1 MAVPHPRLELESLLA
16 GYDRTRSSLIP
27 VLQAVQARFGYLS
40 EQAVAEIA
48 RYLGA
53 SENDVYGVATFYAQ
67 FRFTA
72 PAKHGVKVCQ
82 GTACHVRGAGLILD
96 QLSRDLGIAP
106 GQTTPDR
113 EFSLDRVACFGSC
126 ALAPVIVID
135 DTVYDRMSPRKA
147 EELIRH
153 KDELRVGG
161 AAAPTGL
168 EDLGADEDLLVSA
181 SGQRRLASIAQLE
194 QLREKVLAAQHPDRT
209 RIIVC
214 GGTGCRAAGSMETAR
229 ALAGELEG
237 RELTGKVELTISGC
251 HGFCQ
256 KAPVVAVEPHGIF
269 YQGVGRKKPER
280 DAAEMVQDT
289 VLEGQPVERLLYR
302 DPNTKQRIVHYRDIP
317 FYSRQNR
324 IVLRNNGKID
334 PTRIED
340 YLAVEGYAAL
350 AKVLELDPDVVV
362 DTIESSGLRGRG
374 GAGFPA
380 GTKWRFCRNAAERT
394 MRYVICNADE
404 GDPGAYMDRS
414 IVEGDPHSVLEGMII
429 GAYAIAG
436 GISPVDGYVYIRS
449 EYPLAVRT
457 LRNAIQQ
464 AEELGLLGDNI
475 LGSGFS
481 FHVKIKQGAG
491 AFVCGE
497 ETALMASIEGR
508 RGMPMPRPPFPAE
521 QGLFGKPTNINN
533 VETWASVPRIVNGG
547 AEWFAG
553 IGTEKSKGTKVFSL
567 VGKINN
573 SGLIEVPMGT
583 PLRTIVEEIGGGCP
597 GGREFKAVQT
607 GGPSGGCIP
616 NQHLD
621 TPVDYE
627 HLQELGSIMGS
638 GGMVVMDER
647 SCMVDVARYFLEFT
661 ESESCGKCVPC
672 RIGTQHLLRTLTGI
686 CDGQGRAEDVDQ
698 MLGIADTVF
707 KGSLCGLGQTA
718 PNPVVTTLRYFA
730 EEYRAHIE
738 DHKCTAGVCRELVT
752 FCIDAENCQGCAACV
767 RACPVDAIAGE
778 KKQAHQIDVASC
790 IRCGSCRDACKFDAV
805 MVQ

>member
-1 MAVPHPRLELESLLA
+1 MAVPHPAVELKRLLS
-16 GYDRTRSSLIP
+16 GYDRARQNLIP
-27 VLQAVQARFGYLS
+27 ILQEAQTRFHYLS
-40 EQAVAEIA
+40 EQAVGEIA
-48 RYLGA
+48 DYLRV

-67 FRFTA
+67 FRFDE
-72 PAKHGVKVCQ
+72 PAKHSIKVCQ

-96 QLSRDLGIAP
+96 QLSRDLNIAP
-106 GQTTPDR
+106 GQTTSDR
-113 EFSLDRVACFGSC
+113 EFSLERVACFGSC
-126 ALAPVIVID
+126 ALAPVIVIND
-135 DTVYDRMSPRKA
+135 KVYDRMTPRKA
-147 EELIRH
+147 EGLIQE
-153 KDELRVGG
+153 KDQLEVGG
-161 AAAPTGL
+161 VAAPTGL
-168 EDLGADEDLLVSA
+168 EDLGADEVVRVARNGDRHLSSVAELDDL
-181 SGQRRLASIAQLE
+181 RT
-194 QLREKVLAAQHPDRT
+194 KVMAARHPDRP

-214 GGTGCRAAGSMETAR
+214 GGTGCRAAGSMEAAH
-229 ALAGELEG
+229 ALGEEL
-237 RELTGKVELTISGC
+237 RERDLTDEVDLTISGC

-269 YQGVGRKKPER
+269 YREVGRRYPQR
-280 DAAEMVQDT
+280 DAKEIVEQS
-289 VLEGQPVERLLYR
+289 VLAGEPVARLLYK
-302 DPNTKQRIVHYRDIP
+302 DPRTKEKIVKYEDIP

-340 YLAVEGYAAL
+340 YLDVDGYAAL
-350 AKVLELDPDVVV
+350 GKVLGRDPEDIV
-362 DTIESSGLRGRG
+362 DTIERSGLRGRG
-374 GAGFPA
+374 GAGFTT
-380 GTKWRFCRNAAERT
+380 GRKWRFCREAADRT
-394 MRYVICNADE
+394 MRYLICNSDE

-436 GISPVDGYVYIRS
+436 GVSPIEGYVYIRS

-457 LRNAIQQ
+457 LRTAIQQ
-464 AEELGLLGDNI
+464 AEELGLLGDDI
-475 LGSGFS
+475 LGSGFG
-481 FHVKIKQGAG
+481 FRVKIKQGAG

-497 ETALMASIEGR
+497 ETALMSSIEGR

-533 VETWASVPRIVNGG
+533 VETWASVPRIILGG
-547 AEWFAG
+547 ADWYAG

-597 GGREFKAVQT
+597 DGREFKAVQT

-616 NQHLD
+616 GPHLD
-621 TPVDYE
+621 VPVDFE

-672 RIGTQHLLRTLTGI
+672 RIGTQHLLSTLTEI
-686 CDGQGRAEDVDQ
+686 CEGRGRQEDLDRLQ
-698 MLGIADTVF
+698 GIADAMF

-738 DHKCTAGVCRELVT
+738 DHECPAGVCRELVT
-752 FCIDAENCQGCAACV
+752 FCIDGEACEGCAMCV

-778 KKQAHQIDVASC
+778 KKQPHRIDVDNC

-805 MVQ
+805 LVE